1 MNTIGMRIK
10 NIREL
15 RGYPQ
20 KYVADKL
27 KMTQA
32 GYSKIE
38 RGESDVAYS
47 KLEEISKVLE
57 VSIEDLMAF
66 DQQKFL
72 NSFNNVKG
80 SNSNIVINDIK
91 DVKKLYEDKI
101 LLLEKLLKIKE
112 DRLTNY
118 EEKFGDIN

>member
-1 MNTIGMRIK
+1 
-10 NIREL
+10 
-15 RGYPQ
+15 
-20 KYVADKL
+20 
-27 KMTQA
+27 MTQA

-47 KLEEISKVLE
+47 KLEEISKVLD

-72 NSFNNVKG
+72 NSFNHVKG
-80 SNSNIVINDIK
+80 SNSHIVINDIK

-101 LLLEKLLKIKE
+101 SLLEKLLKIKE

-118 EEKFGDIN
+118 EEKFGDI